1 MIWGVARLKRL
12 AAWEG
17 ARTGVRAQSRK
28 HRWNWLCG
36 AALLAGWHAPVS
48 AQNAKPMPQVMS
60 ETEVSEATRRQA
72 EGPMRF
78 ILQVEQAKDKDKDKK
93 PAPPREAKPAAPVA
107 TAKPRPAPAPAPATA
122 AADKPA
128 TATPAAEAQA
138 APEKLAIAA
147 PALEAPPPA
156 APEPAALPPPP
167 QPTLVTMVEPD
178 IPTPVRR
185 RLKGAQSAT
194 LRFNVTPEGAVADLE
209 VLEISNAAL
218 RQPVVDAI
226 RQWRYNP
233 PGQTVAQ
240 KVQLQV
246 LETND

>member
-1 MIWGVARLKRL
+1 MKRM
-12 AAWEG
+12 AAWKRVRNAGCARGGKHGWIWFYG
-17 ARTGVRAQSRK
+17 AAMLTAWHGTASAQS
-28 HRWNWLCG
+28 
-36 AALLAGWHAPVS
+36 
-48 AQNAKPMPQVMS
+48 AKPIPQVMP

-78 ILQVEQAKDKDKDKK
+78 ILQVEQAKEKDKK
-93 PAPPREAKPAAPVA
+93 PPAPPRETKPVA
-107 TAKPRPAPAPAPATA
+107 TPPVAASKPRPAQTATPNAVAAERPAAT
-122 AADKPA
+122 
-128 TATPAAEAQA
+128 TPAAEAA
-138 APEKLAIAA
+138 TEPAKLAVAA
-147 PALEAPPPA
+147 PAIEAAPA

-178 IPTPVRR
+178 IPTQVRR

-209 VLEISNAAL
+209 VLELSNPAL

-233 PGQTVAQ
+233 PGQLVAQ

-246 LETND
+246 IDSPD

>member
-1 MIWGVARLKRL
+1 MKRM
-12 AAWEG
+12 AAWERVRNAGCARGGKHGWIWFYG
-17 ARTGVRAQSRK
+17 AAMLTAWHGAANAQS
-28 HRWNWLCG
+28 
-36 AALLAGWHAPVS
+36 
-48 AQNAKPMPQVMS
+48 AKPIPQVMP

-78 ILQVEQAKDKDKDKK
+78 ILQVEQAKDKDKKP
-93 PAPPREAKPAAPVA
+93 PAPPRETNPVAAAPAAA
-107 TAKPRPAPAPAPATA
+107 SKPRPAQATTPPTAVAEKPAPVAPTI
-122 AADKPA
+122 
-128 TATPAAEAQA
+128 EA
-138 APEKLAIAA
+138 PAA
-147 PALEAPPPA
+147 PAQLAVAAPAADPAPA

-178 IPTPVRR
+178 IPTAVRR

-209 VLEISNAAL
+209 VLEVSNPAL

-233 PGQTVAQ
+233 PGQLVAQ

-246 LETND
+246 IDSPD